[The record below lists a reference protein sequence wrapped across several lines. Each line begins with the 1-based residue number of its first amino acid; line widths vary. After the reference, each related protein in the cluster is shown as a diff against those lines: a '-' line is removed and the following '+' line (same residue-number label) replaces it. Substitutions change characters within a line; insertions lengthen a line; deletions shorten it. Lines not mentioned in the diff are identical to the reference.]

1 MARPKPLADFLQP
14 CLGRALA
21 AQGFAAADILAAW
34 PEIVGER
41 LAQRTQPLRIDW
53 PRGSA
58 ARDRDL
64 KADPATLVIQVESA
78 FALELQ
84 HLAPVIMERVN
95 AHYGWRCL
103 GRIVL
108 KQGPVRRGRP
118 AKPVA
123 PVLDEST
130 RERLSHAVE
139 DVADEGLRDAL
150 ARLGEAVIGSERGS
164 GRTKA

>member
-1 MARPKPLADFLQP
+1 MARAKPLADFLQP

-53 PRGSA
+53 PRGAA

-64 KADPATLVIQVESA
+64 KAEPATLVIQVESA

-118 AKPVA
+118 AKPVT
-123 PVLDEST
+123 PVLGESD
-130 RERLSHAVE
+130 RQRLSQVVG
-139 DVADEGLRDAL
+139 DVAEEGLREAL
-150 ARLGEAVIGSERGS
+150 ARLGEAVIRSERGP